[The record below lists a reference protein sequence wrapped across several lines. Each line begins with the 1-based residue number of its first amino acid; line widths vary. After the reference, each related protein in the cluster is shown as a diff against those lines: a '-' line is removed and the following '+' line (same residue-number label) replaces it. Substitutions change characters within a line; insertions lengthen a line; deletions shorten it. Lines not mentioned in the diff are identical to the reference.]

1 MNEWERASLEELV
14 IENGEMLRMF
24 HRMLNS
30 SDDITSIISLIT
42 VPFFALIAEG
52 NNSLI
57 GGAEAYSEINGKSYK
72 KIIEKTR
79 LRAKIYSSDRLAKSI
94 KHIETNLEAITHD
107 LTYNYN
113 FFQRMY
119 MNFFGQEVLGLNLYK
134 EIPIFSNFL
143 GYSYLSEFFEIDDLE
158 QTKQGLIKNNEIGLF
173 AQYSSHYILQVVSNA
188 NQHLAE
194 PIIINDGSSLE
205 INFDDLKNSDHLL
218 VPAERQSFFKNNN
231 MDLSVS
237 IFLLDILCTINFI
250 KILLPKM
257 IDNDSSLYFRLKL
270 ITYVSAVESIDKL
283 SKGVTRKNRF

>member
-205 INFDDLKNSDHLL
+205 INFDDFD
-218 VPAERQSFFKNNN
+218 F
-231 MDLSVS
+231 
-237 IFLLDILCTINFI
+237 
-250 KILLPKM
+250 
-257 IDNDSSLYFRLKL
+257 DSL
-270 ITYVSAVESIDKL
+270 
-283 SKGVTRKNRF
+283 